1 METLERTLTE
11 RETIEKFLAFLYH
24 IYTGQTNYRS
34 ETGWK
39 QLSEKII
46 PKPEQQETTG
56 LKGQEATDILSN
68 KELPT
73 VVLQDTTQFLV
84 ERQPEKLLAW
94 LGNDAGSDEIRRMA
108 GVTDRMLL
116 EQWITYLPTVTG
128 FLYPDAFRRLAIWP
142 VWRRRTCRRPCENGC
157 YKSSFVFNQRS
168 CWLIFTARYRKTSC
182 RLTGGWNGWT
192 LMAGY
197 TWRQAFP
204 CLRRN

>member
-1 METLERTLTE
+1 M
-11 RETIEKFLAFLYH
+11 
-24 IYTGQTNYRS
+24 
-34 ETGWK
+34 
-39 QLSEKII
+39 
-46 PKPEQQETTG
+46 
-56 LKGQEATDILSN
+56 
-68 KELPT
+68 
-73 VVLQDTTQFLV
+73 VLQDTTQFLV

-128 FLYPDAFRRLAIWP
+128 FLYPDAFRRLAIWLLRFSSGRYP
-142 VWRRRTCRRPCENGC
+142 VSELAATLFAWIKETDWKQQTPQQMEDYLFIRLYGGYNNSFLLPMDSLAEADLPEACENGC